1 MCRYKGTSTLHR
13 SIPGLVKQL
22 KKNPLHRREFLRT
35 TTLLGLSATAAY
47 KLAAEVLGEDLLPA
61 AHAQGGEAASGQILR
76 VAMPVMDIID
86 PATYDETNMANIT
99 HRICES
105 LTVTDADGIT
115 RPHLAERWEAS
126 EDLRTWT
133 IYLRRDVQWH
143 SGDAFDVDDVIF
155 NITRWLDPG
164 LGSANLGSF
173 AALTEDFIYGGSSGT
188 RMRSGALERVDRFTL
203 RLHLTNPTLSIPE
216 NFSAYF
222 TGMVHRDF
230 SGNFAENPNGTGPYR
245 LAEYESGNKAILKR
259 SGKPYW
265 GAQPA
270 LDEIHYYQ
278 LGSTVAQ
285 MMEAYVTGKVDMV
298 HSIDVRSLKL
308 VQSVPDTTIYEIK
321 SASTGVARMR
331 VTEAPFDDINVRR
344 AVQACIDP
352 SAYPQLVFSGRGS
365 AAEHHHVAP
374 IHPEYFEAKR
384 PQQDYERAR
393 LLLRDAGYPNGLD
406 ITIDV
411 GNTNGTWQQYICEIM
426 KDQLAPAGINL
437 TVNVMSKSEYWA
449 RWKTTPM
456 GLTTW
461 GHRSLGTMV
470 LGLAYRAG
478 VPWNETAYDNP
489 EFEAALDLAES
500 LIDIDERTVAMEKVQ
515 KIIQEDAIMVQ
526 PVWRPAFFVAR
537 NYVNNLVPDPSR
549 LHQFDNVTIAKSA
562 DS

>member
-1 MCRYKGTSTLHR
+1 LHR
-13 SIPGLVKQL
+13 SIPRLVEQL

-47 KLAAEVLGEDLLPA
+47 KLASEVLGEDLLPE
-61 AHAQGGEAASGQILR
+61 AHAQEPAQSSGQVLR
-76 VAMPVMDIID
+76 VAMPVLPIND

-105 LTVTDADGIT
+105 LTVTDSSGIT
-115 RPHLAERWEAS
+115 RPQLAERWEAS

-133 IYLRRDVQWH
+133 IHLRRDAQWH
-143 SGDAFDVDDVIF
+143 SGEAFDVDDVIF
-155 NITRWLDPG
+155 NITRWLDPD

-173 AALTEDFIYGGSSGT
+173 AALTETYVYGGSSGT

-203 RLHLTNPTLSIPE
+203 RLHLSQPTLSIPE

-230 SGNFAENPNGTGPYR
+230 NGNFAEKPNGTGPYR
-245 LAEYESGNKAILKR
+245 LAEYEQGSHAILKR
-259 SGKPYW
+259 SNRPYW
-265 GAQPA
+265 GAQPS
-270 LDEIHYYQ
+270 LDEIHYYDV
-278 LGSTVAQ
+278 GGNVAE
-285 MMEAYVTGKVDMV
+285 MMEAYVTGEVDMV
-298 HSIDVRSLKL
+298 HSVDVRSLRL
-308 VQSVPDTTIYEIK
+308 AQSVPDTTVYEIK

-331 VTEAPFDDINVRR
+331 VTEAPFDDINVRQ

-352 SAYPQLVFSGRGS
+352 ISYPQLVFSGRGS

-374 IHPEYFEAKR
+374 IHPEYFEADR
-384 PQQDYERAR
+384 PVQDYERAKR
-393 LLLRDAGYPNGLD
+393 LLRDAGYPNGLD

-437 TVNVMSKSEYWA
+437 TVNVLEKSDYWA
-449 RWKTTPM
+449 RWKTTPF

-470 LGLAYRAG
+470 LGLAYRTG
-478 VPWNETAYDNP
+478 VPWNEVGYANP
-489 EFEAALDLAES
+489 EFDAALDHAES

-515 KIIQEDAIMVQ
+515 GILQRDAIMVQ

-537 NYVNNLVPDPSR
+537 NYVNNLIPDPSR
-549 LHQFDNVTIAKSA
+549 LHRFDEVTITES
-562 DS
+562 SSS

>member
-1 MCRYKGTSTLHR
+1 MHR
-13 SIPGLVKQL
+13 SIPGLVEQL
-22 KKNPLHRREFLRT
+22 KKNPLQRREFLRT

-47 KLAAEVLGEDLLPA
+47 KLASEVLGENLLPS
-61 AHAQGGEAASGQILR
+61 AHAQEPAQSSSQVLR
-76 VAMPVMDIID
+76 IAMPVLPIVD

-105 LTVTDADGIT
+105 LTVTDASGIT
-115 RPHLAERWEAS
+115 RPQLAERWEAS
-126 EDLRTWT
+126 DDLRTWT
-133 IYLRRDVQWH
+133 IHLRRDAQWH

-155 NITRWLDPG
+155 NITRWLDPD

-173 AALTEDFIYGGSSGT
+173 SALTESYTYGGSSGT

-203 RLHLTNPTLSIPE
+203 RLHLSHPTLSIPE

-230 SGNFAENPNGTGPYR
+230 DGNFAQNPNGTGPYR
-245 LAEYESGNKAILKR
+245 LAEYELGSHAILKR

-265 GAQPA
+265 GELPT
-270 LDEIHYYQ
+270 LDEIHYFEV
-278 LGSTVAQ
+278 GSTVAE

-298 HSIDVRSLKL
+298 HSLDVRSLKL
-308 VQSVPDTTIYEIK
+308 AQSVPDTTVYEIK

-331 VTEAPFDDINVRR
+331 VTEPPFDDINVRQ

-352 SAYPQLVFSGRGS
+352 IAYPQLVFSGRGS

-374 IHPEYFEAKR
+374 IHPEYFEADR
-384 PQQDYERAR
+384 PLQDYERAR
-393 LLLRDAGYPNGLD
+393 TLLRDAGYPNGLD

-411 GNTNGTWQQYICEIM
+411 GNTNGTWQQYVCEIM

-437 TVNVMSKSEYWA
+437 TVNVMEKSDYWA

-461 GHRSLGTMV
+461 GHRSLGIMV
-470 LGLAYRAG
+470 LGLAYRTG
-478 VPWNETAYDNP
+478 VPWNETGYASA
-489 EFEAALDLAES
+489 EFDAALDLAES
-500 LIDIDERTVAMEKVQ
+500 LIDIDARTAAMEDVQ
-515 KIIQEDAIMVQ
+515 AILQRDAIMVQ

-537 NYVNNLVPDPSR
+537 NYVNNLEPDPAR
-549 LHQFDNVTIAKSA
+549 LHRFDKVTITQSS